1 MTGFDDKYV
10 LHILG
15 EKIAPG
21 QKRTLNFNLAKLYT
35 TTSVEVPII
44 IQRSKKPGPCVLITA
59 GIHGDEINGVEIVRQ
74 VISKKI
80 NKPARGTIICIPV
93 INVFGF
99 LNMERAFP
107 DGRDLNRVFPG
118 TQNGSLASRFAY
130 QFTNKILPLADFC
143 LDFHT
148 GGGSRFNVAQIRVD
162 PDKKELMPYAQIFGA
177 PFIVYSKNITKSY
190 RSTCAKMGTPVL
202 LFEGGKSQISDKDI
216 ARAGVHGVMRILDH
230 LKMLDKDFMVP
241 EQTKDSIII
250 QSSTW
255 LRAKYSGLL
264 HLKST
269 CGDFVEKNEVIATIT
284 DPYGTFRH
292 KVKASNDGY
301 IINTNEASLV
311 YQGDAIFHIS
321 TALVD

>member
-1 MTGFDDKYV
+1 
-10 LHILG
+10 
-15 EKIAPG
+15 
-21 QKRTLNFNLAKLYT
+21 
-35 TTSVEVPII
+35 
-44 IQRSKKPGPCVLITA
+44 
-59 GIHGDEINGVEIVRQ
+59 
-74 VISKKI
+74 
-80 NKPARGTIICIPV
+80 
-93 INVFGF
+93 
-99 LNMERAFP
+99 MERAFP

-230 LKMLDKDFMVP
+230 LKMLDKDFVAP

>member
-1 MTGFDDKYV
+1 M
-10 LHILG
+10 
-15 EKIAPG
+15 
-21 QKRTLNFNLAKLYT
+21 
-35 TTSVEVPII
+35 
-44 IQRSKKPGPCVLITA
+44 LITA

-230 LKMLDKDFMVP
+230 LKMLDKDFVVS

-321 TALVD
+321 TELV